1 MAASKADTRATA
13 ARGSFEDEDDA
24 SITPS
29 PRAHIQAGPS
39 KSNNDITGASHPASD
54 FLRERRILEQQR
66 VARMNK
72 AQSQTQQKTQKRS
85 HSASLSEDES
95 DEEPRP
101 LKRKP
106 SRKLVASS
114 SSTIATANGT
124 EDVGEMFWN
133 GELRQTANRYTER
146 TDEKPTFRISE
157 IIGDVSRL
165 FTARQMIWVT
175 DEESR
180 RG

>member
-1 MAASKADTRATA
+1 MAASKESTRAA
-13 ARGSFEDEDDA
+13 AAHGSLEDGDDA
-24 SITPS
+24 SITP
-29 PRAHIQAGPS
+29 PRAHIRAGPS
-39 KSNNDITGASHPASD
+39 RSNSDITGASHPASD
-54 FLRERRILEQQR
+54 FLKERRILEQQR
-66 VARMNK
+66 IARMNK

-95 DEEPRP
+95 DGEPRP

-114 SSTIATANGT
+114 SSTVKTANGT

-157 IIGDVSRL
+157 IIGDVSRS
-165 FTARQMIWVT
+165 FTAPRF
-175 DEESR
+175 
-180 RG
+180 G